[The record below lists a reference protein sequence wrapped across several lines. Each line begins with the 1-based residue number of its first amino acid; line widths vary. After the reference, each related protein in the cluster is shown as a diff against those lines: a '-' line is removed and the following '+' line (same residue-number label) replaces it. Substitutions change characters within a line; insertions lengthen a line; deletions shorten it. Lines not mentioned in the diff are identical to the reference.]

1 MENLTIPE
9 QRFLVYYEEV
19 TKKQIDWT
27 YRSAMLALGY
37 RSPGAIMMVIR
48 NLRKKGFTIESER
61 SSTLR
66 AYRDM
71 GAEISEQEKE
81 KLRKTVT
88 NIYNK

>member
-1 MENLTIPE
+1 MDRLTIPE

-48 NLRKKGFTIESER
+48 NLRKKGYTIESER

-66 AYRDM
+66 AYREM
-71 GAEISEQEKE
+71 GAEISEAEKT
-81 KLRKTVT
+81 KLRNAVANT
-88 NIYNK
+88 YNK